1 VRRFLINL
9 RPFLEPTSVPLL
21 FISFVVLLN
30 LISNALYD
38 WTKSWIGTPFK
49 VIFYTVCLIV
59 LLVVMFE
66 LVRRFK
72 LRLTVRGI
80 SPRRGLVV
88 LVSQGRSED
97 IPAMAAIKYHLPAL
111 EHCWLI
117 TSTEPANPPPPP
129 SQSAWKNA
137 GTLRVLYEG
146 QVKTHIKVIDPEDP
160 QSIFQAVEQVYSEAK
175 LFGLSSNEIVAD
187 FTGGTKMMT
196 AGMVLACTP
205 ADRDVQYM
213 KPLALSPDGRVDLAA
228 GSEPRWVDLNFFL
241 GTREG
246 DGKK

>member
-1 VRRFLINL
+1 MRRLLISL

-21 FISFVVLLN
+21 FVSFVILLN

-38 WTKSWIGTPFK
+38 WTKTWIGTPIR
-49 VIFYTVCLIV
+49 VAFYTLSVII
-59 LLVVMFE
+59 LLVVIFE
-66 LVRRFK
+66 LIRRFK
-72 LRLTVRGI
+72 LRLIVRSI
-80 SPRRGLVV
+80 KPRRALVV
-88 LVSQGRSED
+88 LVSQGRTED
-97 IPAMAAIKYHLPAL
+97 IPATAAIKYHLSAL

-117 TSTEPANPPPPP
+117 TSPEPANPPPSP

-137 GTLRVLYEG
+137 AALKVQHEG
-146 QVKTHIKVIDPEDP
+146 SVKMHTKVIDPEDP
-160 QSIFQAVEQVYSEAK
+160 QSIFQAVAQVYSEAK
-175 LFGLSSNEIVAD
+175 SLDLSSKEIVAD

-213 KPLALSPDGRVDLAA
+213 KPLAFLADGRADLTA

-241 GTREG
+241 GRAEG
-246 DGKK
+246 EGKK